1 MDRRG
6 HLSTACVQCHFGKI
20 GCMDTAKGKVVEQS
34 DRAMWLRLGKWY
46 FGLINFAL
54 TCFW

>member
-20 GCMDTAKGKVVEQS
+20 GCVDAAKGKAVEQS
-34 DRAMWLRLGKWY
+34 DWAMRPRPGKWY
-46 FGLINFAL
+46 FGLINFTL